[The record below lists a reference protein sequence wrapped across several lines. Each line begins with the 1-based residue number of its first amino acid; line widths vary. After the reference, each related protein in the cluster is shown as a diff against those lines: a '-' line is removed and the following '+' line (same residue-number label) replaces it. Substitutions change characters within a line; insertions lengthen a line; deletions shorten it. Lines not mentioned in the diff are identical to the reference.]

1 MNQKIVKFM
10 NMKWFP
16 VFFVC
21 SLFFVGMYLL
31 PGRILGSDFDGVP
44 GDFGDARL
52 NNFFLEHGYQYFT
65 GKTSSYWSAPFMYP
79 DKRTL
84 TYSDNLLGTLP
95 LYIFFR
101 LLSFDRE
108 TSFQLWFLLICAL
121 NFISAFLC
129 FKKLKFNLYLSAIG
143 AYIFAFSLTFIAQI
157 GHVQMIAIFCIPWIF
172 YYLIRFF
179 NSWDAKHL
187 GFSFLGLVWLFYCGM
202 YLGFLTAL
210 LVSIV
215 FILNTLLK
223 FNTFK
228 NKLSQKLFLR
238 QICLCILLP
247 VLILIPLII
256 PYFQRATSTGYKDYK
271 DVIPLLLTFRNFLMP
286 TGEPWIWKKLIVLN
300 QDVAFAWEKQLW
312 CGGLLFGFFFYYL
325 LKRFTGKWHSK
336 GISFILISSLIVS
349 ILIFVNWGLGF
360 SFFKYI
366 RHLPGYSSM
375 KPIGRI
381 IIPQLFLMIWV
392 LLYILRAIMIKY
404 YKHKWIYLV
413 LACFAILDHGITAK
427 SMLRYSKSTSQQRI
441 NEIIKKIGVHSDS
454 TNHQIKAIAYIPNST
469 ENPVHIQIEG
479 ALAAQQL
486 MTPSVNGYSSTCQT
500 DFGPFWENH
509 DSVTL
514 LRWLNANQ
522 LEIVKDGILI
532 VR

>member
-1 MNQKIVKFM
+1 M
-10 NMKWFP
+10 NMKLIP
-16 VFFVC
+16 ILFVC
-21 SLFFVGMYLL
+21 ILFGVGLYLL
-31 PGRILGSDFDGVP
+31 PGRIIGTNFDGVP

-95 LYIFFR
+95 LYMFLR
-101 LLSFDRE
+101 VLSFDRE

-121 NFISAFLC
+121 NFISAFFC

-143 AYIFAFSLTFIAQI
+143 AYIFAFSMPFIGQI
-157 GHVQMIAIFCIPWIF
+157 GHAQLIAQFCIPWIF

-179 NSWDAKHL
+179 YTWDAKHL
-187 GFSFLGLVWLFYCGM
+187 GFSFLVLVWLFYCGM

-215 FILNTLLK
+215 FILNVILK
-223 FNTFK
+223 FSTFK
-228 NKLSQKLFLR
+228 SKLSQKSFIR
-238 QICLCILLP
+238 QFILSIILP

-256 PYFQRATSTGYKDYK
+256 PYLQRATSSGYKDYK
-271 DVIPLLLTFRNFLMP
+271 DVIPFLLTFRNFLMP
-286 TGEPWIWKKLIVLN
+286 TGEPWIWKKLIVFN
-300 QDVAFAWEKQLW
+300 QDVPFSWEKQLW

-325 LKRFTGKWHSK
+325 CKRFIGKWHSK

-349 ILIFVNWGLGF
+349 IFIFVNWGLGY
-360 SFFKYI
+360 SFFKFI
-366 RHLPGYSSM
+366 RHFPGYSSM

-381 IIPQLFLMIWV
+381 IIPQIFLMIWV
-392 LLYILRAIMIKY
+392 MLYILRTLMIKY
-404 YKHKWIYLV
+404 YKYKWIYVV
-413 LACFAILDHGITAK
+413 LACFVVLDHGITAK
-427 SMLRYSKSTSQQRI
+427 SILHHSKSLSQQRI
-441 NEIIKKIGVHSDS
+441 NEVINKIRVHSDS
-454 TNHQIKAIAYIPNST
+454 SKHQIKAIAYIPNSND
-469 ENPVHIQIEG
+469 NPVEIQIEG

-486 MTPSVNGYSSTCQT
+486 LIPSVNGYSSTCHS
-500 DFGPFWENH
+500 DFGPFWEKH
-509 DSVTL
+509 DSLTL
-514 LRWLNANQ
+514 TKWLNANH
-522 LEIVKDGILI
+522 LEIEKDGILL